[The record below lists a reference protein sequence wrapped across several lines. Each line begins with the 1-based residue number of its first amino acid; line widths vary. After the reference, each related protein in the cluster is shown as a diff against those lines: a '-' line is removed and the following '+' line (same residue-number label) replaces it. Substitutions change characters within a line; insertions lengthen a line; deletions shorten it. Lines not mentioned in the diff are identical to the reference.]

1 MKSPTILLGDS
12 HSQVHFTH
20 LMNMFPNLNV
30 VERHSNP
37 GWSTK
42 SYLNSD
48 ILDKLPSADTIIVGL
63 GGNNQK
69 LDESFDETVTT
80 FLSALKQKGIKN
92 IIWLGPFWSDPN
104 IRADVLKRHEWTNQR
119 LKQILPSTIKYIDTF
134 PISFGLETTDGVHFS
149 SSKYKNMIEQL
160 LPTIQSQIGTI
171 NSFVRINKW
180 WLLSST
186 IIVGFGTYMYLE
198 KPWMKNS

>member
-1 MKSPTILLGDS
+1 MSTAILLGDS

-30 VERHSNP
+30 LERHSNP

-149 SSKYKNMIEQL
+149 SSKYKNMMEQL
-160 LPTIQSQIGTI
+160 LPTIQSQIGTVK
-171 NSFVRINKW
+171 SFVRINKW

>member
-1 MKSPTILLGDS
+1 MSTAILLGDS

-30 VERHSNP
+30 LERHSNP

-149 SSKYKNMIEQL
+149 SSKYKNMMEQL

>member
-1 MKSPTILLGDS
+1 MSTAILLGDS

-30 VERHSNP
+30 LERHSNP

-149 SSKYKNMIEQL
+149 SSKYKNMMEQL

-198 KPWMKNS
+198 KKKKKNS